1 MNDTAS
7 SAAESVRGSLA
18 SLSSVSARDAAIE
31 ALHRRAREIETLFG
45 GSRCV
50 LYTAPHTTPFA
61 RWTPILKDFARR
73 ISPPAPRFQSPPWTP
88 FNSASDAYELHPD
101 IRSYGPSTLSGGG
114 ASVDVS
120 STSGGGGGGGGAG
133 AGGAEGG
140 FAFGGKSAK
149 GGGGGGGGDFGD
161 GGGDGAASFA
171 RSVETA
177 VSDFDVNNAHHLSRA
192 ETTIALAEHVRET
205 LSKHAKHWAKARYV
219 SRRSPYDRVGAARAD
234 P

>member
-45 GSRCV
+45 GSRRV
-50 LYTAPHTTPFA
+50 LYTGPHTTPFA
-61 RWTPILKDFARR
+61 RWTPILKDFCPAHLSARPSLS
-73 ISPPAPRFQSPPWTP
+73 IPAIDAFQLHLTP
-88 FNSASDAYELHPD
+88 MNSTPTFA
-101 IRSYGPSTLSGGG
+101 SYGPSTLSGGG
-114 ASVDVS
+114 ASVDGS
-120 STSGGGGGGGGAG
+120 SSGGGGGGGAG
-133 AGGAEGG
+133 AGGAKGG
-140 FAFGGKSAK
+140 FAFGEKSAK

-219 SRRSPYDRVGAARAD
+219 SHWFPYDRVGAARAD

>member
-45 GSRCV
+45 GSRRV
-50 LYTAPHTTPFA
+50 LYTGPHTTPFA

-114 ASVDVS
+114 ASVDGS
-120 STSGGGGGGGGAG
+120 SSGGGGGGGAG
-133 AGGAEGG
+133 AGGAKGG
-140 FAFGGKSAK
+140 FAFGEKSAK

-219 SRRSPYDRVGAARAD
+219 SHWFPYDRVGAARAD